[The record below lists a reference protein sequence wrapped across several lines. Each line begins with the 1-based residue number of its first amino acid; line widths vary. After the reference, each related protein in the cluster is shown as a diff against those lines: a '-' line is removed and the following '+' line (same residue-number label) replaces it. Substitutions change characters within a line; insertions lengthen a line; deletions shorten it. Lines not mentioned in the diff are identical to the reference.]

1 MSTHLSVR
9 RRAPIRRRAISAIS
23 GIAVAATALTVAFS
37 ASPVAADPVVG
48 QSVARWEMNEAPGS
62 TVMVD
67 TDNSRSTLNGAI
79 GATVTP
85 NGMTHTFAKD
95 MPADGYRPGHTN
107 VVPHH
112 DDLNPGSGNFAFT
125 IRYNTSYSFGNIMQK
140 GQGTVKGGY
149 WKLENPNRQ
158 PRCMFRGSN
167 GETRT
172 GFLNGN
178 AAGVQLSKGWHTITC
193 ERIMSPPPGVK
204 PYVRMWVDGVAQ
216 KKAIGSTGTIANK
229 SPLSIGGKSN
239 CDGTSAAKSCDYFI
253 GQIDFIEI
261 RKG

>member
-1 MSTHLSVR
+1 M
-9 RRAPIRRRAISAIS
+9 
-23 GIAVAATALTVAFS
+23 
-37 ASPVAADPVVG
+37 VG

-67 TDNSRSTLNGAI
+67 TDDSRSSLDGAIGETVTLNGA
-79 GATVTP
+79 
-85 NGMTHTFAKD
+85 THAFAKD
-95 MPADGYRPGHTN
+95 MPADGYQPGHVN

-112 DDLNPGSGNFAFT
+112 ADLNPGSGNFAFT
-125 IRYNTSYSFGNIMQK
+125 IRYNTGYSFGNMMQK
-140 GQGTVKGGY
+140 GQGTATGGY

-172 GFLNGN
+172 GFIKGYRTG
-178 AAGVQLSKGWHTITC
+178 ARLSTEWHTITC

-216 KKAIGSTGTIANK
+216 PKAVGSTGTIDNRA
-229 SPLSIGGKSN
+229 PLSIGGKSK
-239 CDGTSAAKSCDYFI
+239 CDATSSAKSCDYFI
-253 GQIDFIEI
+253 GQIDYIQI